1 MRAADLLIDIGPLRT
16 SRDFRAIFIARV
28 VSLFGL
34 GMATVAL
41 SAQVYGLTRSTFGVA
56 VSSMI
61 MSVTVLAGSLWGG
74 WMADRTDRRTL
85 ILWARASA
93 ALAFAG
99 LAVNA
104 FLPEPHLWAIYL
116 CVAWDG
122 LATGVSVTALMAV
135 APTLVRPDRLPAAG
149 ALISLTG
156 EIGSVT
162 APFIGGLLLALSG
175 PGPVF
180 AFTAVTTGITTLLL
194 LRLRPLPP
202 FRDDDEDETDGLE
215 DSGSPLAA
223 FRFAVRNR
231 VVGGLM
237 ALGGVTA
244 LFNLPVVLFP
254 ELVYTR
260 LGGGEVMLGLLYTA
274 PAVGAIAVSAT
285 SGWITRAARPGRL
298 LLGAAFTGGLATVGF
313 GMSGD
318 VTVAFVML
326 AVGGAAGTVYE
337 ILEYAL
343 VQHNTPDRLRG
354 RIVSVITAQGTTGD
368 VVGDVEVALVD
379 RWFSP
384 AGAALVNGAVCAVAA
399 VVVALAV
406 PGLRKATLPARIP
419 TTRRHPPATPT
430 ARRRPRGSRGLA
442 VVRRRSRRLGA
453 AHRGERRRAPRRWR
467 PVGHR
472 LTRPGKRSTG
482 RVLRVSVPSPA
493 PSPAPPRPA
502 PPPTAFL
509 PLLAFPS
516 RGGHPVRRG

>member
-1 MRAADLLIDIGPLRT
+1 MRAGDLLIDIGPLRT

-41 SAQVYGLTRSTFGVA
+41 SAQVFGMTRSTFGVA

-61 MSVTVLAGSLWGG
+61 MSVTVLIGSLWGG

-85 ILWARASA
+85 ILWARGSA

-104 FLPEPHLWAIYL
+104 FLPTPELWAIYL

-135 APTLVRPDRLPAAG
+135 APTLVRPDQLPAAG

-162 APFIGGLLLALSG
+162 APFIGGILLAASG

-202 FRDDDEDETDGLE
+202 FKDEDEGAE
-215 DSGSPLAA
+215 DSGSPVAA

-231 VVGGLM
+231 VVGGLL
-237 ALGGVTA
+237 ALGGVNA
-244 LFNLPVVLFP
+244 LFSLPVVVFP
-254 ELVYTR
+254 ELVYTEF
-260 LGGGEVMLGLLYTA
+260 GGGDFMLGVLYTA
-274 PAVGAIAVSAT
+274 PAVGAVVVSAT
-285 SGWITRAARPGRL
+285 SGWLTRAARPGRL
-298 LLGAAFTGGLATVGF
+298 LLTAALTGGLAVIGF
-313 GMSGD
+313 GLSGSA
-318 VTVAFVML
+318 VVAYTML
-326 AVGGAAGTVYE
+326 VVGGAAGTVYE

-354 RIVSVITAQGTTGD
+354 RIVSVVTAQGTAGGIA
-368 VVGDVEVALVD
+368 GDVEVALVA

-384 AGAALVNGAVCAVAA
+384 AGAAVVNGAICAVAA
-399 VVVALAV
+399 VVVAVAV
-406 PGLRKATLPARIP
+406 PGLRKATLPREEPDDDA
-419 TTRRHPPATPT
+419 PPAGDGGTPVPAVDVRSAT
-430 ARRRPRGSRGLA
+430 A
-442 VVRRRSRRLGA
+442 
-453 AHRGERRRAPRRWR
+453 
-467 PVGHR
+467 
-472 LTRPGKRSTG
+472 
-482 RVLRVSVPSPA
+482 
-493 PSPAPPRPA
+493 
-502 PPPTAFL
+502 
-509 PLLAFPS
+509 
-516 RGGHPVRRG
+516 

>member
-1 MRAADLLIDIGPLRT
+1 MRAGDFLIDIGPLRT

-41 SAQVYGLTRSTFGVA
+41 SAQVFEMTRSTFGVA

-61 MSVTVLAGSLWGG
+61 MSVTVLVGSLWGG

-85 ILWARASA
+85 ILWARGSA

-104 FLPEPHLWAIYL
+104 FLPTPELWAIYL

-135 APTLVRPDRLPAAG
+135 APTLVRPDQLPAAG

-162 APFIGGLLLALSG
+162 APFIGGILLAVSG

-202 FRDDDEDETDGLE
+202 FKDEDDDADGAE

-231 VVGGLM
+231 VVGGLL
-237 ALGGVTA
+237 ALGGVNA
-244 LFNLPVVLFP
+244 LFSLPVVLFP
-254 ELVYTR
+254 ELVYTEF
-260 LGGGEVMLGLLYTA
+260 GGGDFMLGVLYTA
-274 PAVGAIAVSAT
+274 PALGAILVSAT

-298 LLGAAFTGGLATVGF
+298 LLTAAFTGGLAVIGF
-313 GMSGD
+313 GLSGSA
-318 VTVAFVML
+318 TVAYVML
-326 AVGGAAGTVYE
+326 VVGGAAGTVYE

-354 RIVSVITAQGTTGD
+354 RIVSVVTAQGTTGGI
-368 VVGDVEVALVD
+368 VGDVEVALVA
-379 RWFSP
+379 RWFNP
-384 AGAALVNGAVCAVAA
+384 AGAALVNGAICAVAA
-399 VVVALAV
+399 VVVAVAV
-406 PGLRKATLPARIP
+406 PGLRKATLPREEADDDE
-419 TTRRHPPATPT
+419 PPIGGGDTPVP
-430 ARRRPRGSRGLA
+430 AGDL
-442 VVRRRSRRLGA
+442 
-453 AHRGERRRAPRRWR
+453 RRA
-467 PVGHR
+467 
-472 LTRPGKRSTG
+472 
-482 RVLRVSVPSPA
+482 
-493 PSPAPPRPA
+493 
-502 PPPTAFL
+502 TA
-509 PLLAFPS
+509 
-516 RGGHPVRRG
+516 